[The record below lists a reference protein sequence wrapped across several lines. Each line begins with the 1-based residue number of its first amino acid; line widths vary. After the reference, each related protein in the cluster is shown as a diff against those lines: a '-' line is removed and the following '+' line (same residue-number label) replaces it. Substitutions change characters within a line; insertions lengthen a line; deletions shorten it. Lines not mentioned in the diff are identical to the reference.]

1 MFDGLNDTRPLL
13 SLRVI
18 RLGREPTIHI
28 QDGAIDEPAFL
39 IGVARRHMEK
49 ISCTV
54 RRSLAKRLQLV

>member
-13 SLRVI
+13 SRRVI

-39 IGVARRHMEK
+39 IGVARRPYGENFVHRPP
-49 ISCTV
+49 IA
-54 RRSLAKRLQLV
+54 R